1 MINNSKFWTSEIFFD
16 RLNFFLNNRKW
27 SLYQLCLSADIS
39 VDTLYKLRKYRR
51 LPTLRTVCII
61 CDALEISLPEFFIMP
76 FAAKEYSIMLQKLK
90 NFWAVRNSSL
100 SARKR
105 LILEVFLQMTI
116 CVRMRKE
123 MVSSAGRGKV
133 ISG

>member
-61 CDALEISLPEFFIMP
+61 CDALEISLSEFFIMP
-76 FAAKEYSIMLQKLK
+76 FAAKEYCILLQKLK
-90 NFWAVRNSSL
+90 SL
-100 SARKR
+100 SDEFFK
-105 LILEVFLQMTI
+105 ILSQTFPYTTI
-116 CVRMRKE
+116 LDK
-123 MVSSAGRGKV
+123 SKTSK
-133 ISG
+133 

>member
-76 FAAKEYSIMLQKLK
+76 FAAQEYSILLQKLK
-90 NFWAVRNSSL
+90 SL
-100 SARKR
+100 SDEFFK
-105 LILEVFLQMTI
+105 ILSQIIFYTI
-116 CVRMRKE
+116 
-123 MVSSAGRGKV
+123 VSDKSKDFPF
-133 ISG
+133 ITDDK

>member
-90 NFWAVRNSSL
+90 SL
-100 SARKR
+100 SDEFFK
-105 LILEVFLQMTI
+105 ILSQTFPYTTI
-116 CVRMRKE
+116 LDK
-123 MVSSAGRGKV
+123 SKTSN
-133 ISG
+133 